1 MVGGEFMKRVV
12 STLGLTKEEWLR
24 YRKQGIGG
32 SDAGAICG
40 LNPYSSPVSVYLD
53 KTNEE
58 ITEYDNEAMRQGRDL
73 EEYVASRFC
82 EETGKKVRRRNAI
95 FCNEKHSFMYANIDR
110 YVVGEE
116 AGLECK
122 TASAYSADK
131 WKNGEVPMHY
141 QIQCLHYMAVTGA
154 KAWYLAVV
162 ILGKVFKYVKFD
174 RDEEMI
180 QNLITI
186 EANFWNNHVL
196 KQVMP
201 VPDGSDAADRMIA
214 SLYSRAKEKQQILL
228 NGYDEKI
235 KRRFELDQL
244 IDKLEVEKKQIEQE
258 IKLAMADAE
267 EAICEE
273 FYITWKNMSTR
284 KIDAT
289 RLQTECPEVY
299 QRYLKESNSRRFTI
313 KAA

>member
-1 MVGGEFMKRVV
+1 MKRVV
-12 STLGLTKEEWLR
+12 STLNLSQEEWLK

-53 KTNEE
+53 KTSEE

-73 EEYVASRFC
+73 EEYVAARFC

-95 FCNEKHSFMYANIDR
+95 FCNEKYPFMYANIDR

-154 KAWYLAVV
+154 KAWYIAVV
-162 ILGKVFKYVKFD
+162 ILGKEFKFVKID

-186 EANFWNNHVL
+186 ESEFWNERVM
-196 KQVMP
+196 KRIMP
-201 VPDGSDAADRMIA
+201 VPDGSDAADQMIA
-214 SLYSRAKEKQQILL
+214 SLYATAKEKQQILL

-244 IDKLEVEKKQIEQE
+244 MEKLEVEKKQIDQE
-258 IKLAMADAE
+258 IKLAMADSE

-273 FYITWKNMSTR
+273 FYITWKNMSTKR
-284 KIDAT
+284 IDST

-299 QRYLKESNSRRFTI
+299 QRYLKESKSRRFTI

>member
-1 MVGGEFMKRVV
+1 MKRVV
-12 STLGLTKEEWLR
+12 STLNLSQEEWLE

-53 KTNEE
+53 KTSEE

-73 EEYVASRFC
+73 EEYVATRFC

-95 FCNEKHSFMYANIDR
+95 FCNEKYPFMYANIDR

-154 KAWYLAVV
+154 KAWYIAVV
-162 ILGKVFKYVKFD
+162 ILGKEFKFVKID

-186 EANFWNNHVL
+186 ESKFWNEHVM
-196 KQVMP
+196 KRIMP
-201 VPDGSDAADRMIA
+201 VPDGSDAADQMIA
-214 SLYSRAKEKQQILL
+214 SLYATAKEKQQILL

-244 IDKLEVEKKQIEQE
+244 MEKLEVEKKQIEQE
-258 IKLAMADAE
+258 IKLAMADSE

-273 FYITWKNMSTR
+273 FFITWKNMSTKR
-284 KIDAT
+284 IDST

-299 QRYLKESNSRRFTI
+299 QRYLKESKSRRFTI

>member
-1 MVGGEFMKRVV
+1 MKRVV
-12 STLGLTKEEWLR
+12 STLNLSQEEWLK

-53 KTNEE
+53 KTSEE

-73 EEYVASRFC
+73 EEYVATRFC

-95 FCNEKHSFMYANIDR
+95 FCNEKYPFMYANIDR

-154 KAWYLAVV
+154 KAWYIAVV
-162 ILGKVFKYVKFD
+162 ILGKEFKYVKID

-186 EANFWNNHVL
+186 ESEFWNERVM
-196 KQVMP
+196 KRIMP
-201 VPDGSDAADRMIA
+201 VPDGSDAADQMIA
-214 SLYSRAKEKQQILL
+214 SLYATAKEKQQILL

-235 KRRFELDQL
+235 KRRLELDQL
-244 IDKLEVEKKQIEQE
+244 MEKLEVEKKQIEQE
-258 IKLAMADAE
+258 IKLAMADSE

-273 FYITWKNMSTR
+273 FYITWKNMSTKR
-284 KIDAT
+284 IDST